1 MIGRVT
7 LVVALSAG
15 FLAGPQAAYA
25 APAAEGGAAEAAEA
39 ADPKIERA
47 KELLENGANLYNE
60 GSYEAAIL
68 AFQEG
73 YDLTEEP
80 AFLYNIGNCYERLGS
95 FSEARRYLDQY
106 RAFAPE
112 GERDI
117 LARRIS
123 ALDER
128 LRKQREEEA
137 ANPGEPSDT
146 SEPVNTQDTPPPVE
160 PAPAEPEKPARLYG
174 PAAMALTGVAVLGL
188 GIGVGFGVKANNE
201 RKTALDGCVD
211 LGSEFLC
218 SAASQDALDSRKT
231 SALIADIGFVVAG
244 AATIG
249 VITAIAV
256 KAGKNKGRKADVASR
271 RSRFS
276 PYASGR
282 GAGFVLSGRF

>member
-15 FLAGPQAAYA
+15 LLAGPQPVYA
-25 APAAEGGAAEAAEA
+25 APAAEEAEAAEA
-39 ADPKIERA
+39 SDPKIERA

-80 AFLYNIGNCYERLGS
+80 AFLYNVGNCYERLGN

-112 GERDI
+112 EERDI

-128 LRKQREEEA
+128 LRKQREAEA
-137 ANPGEPSDT
+137 AKPGEPEEAD
-146 SEPVNTQDTPPPVE
+146 SEDEQDTPPP
-160 PAPAEPEKPARLYG
+160 AEPTPTGADKPERLYG
-174 PAAMALTGVAVLGL
+174 PAAMALTGVAVVGLGL
-188 GIGVGFGVKANNE
+188 GVGFGVKANNE
-201 RKTALDGCVD
+201 RKAALDDCVEH
-211 LGSEFLC
+211 GSEFLC
-218 SAASQDALDSRKT
+218 SVASQDALDSRKT

-249 VITAIAV
+249 LITAITVKAV
-256 KAGKNKGRKADVASR
+256 KRKGRKADVASR

>member
-15 FLAGPQAAYA
+15 LLAGSQPAYA
-25 APAAEGGAAEAAEA
+25 APAAEEAEPAEAE
-39 ADPKIERA
+39 DPKIERA

-73 YDLTEEP
+73 YELTEEP
-80 AFLYNIGNCYERLGS
+80 AFLYNVGNCYERLGN

-137 ANPGEPSDT
+137 ANPGGEPGEVTD
-146 SEPVNTQDTPPPVE
+146 SEGRQDTPPPAE
-160 PAPAEPEKPARLYG
+160 PTPTEPEKPDRLYG

-188 GIGVGFGVKANNE
+188 GVGVGFGVKANNE
-201 RKTALDGCVD
+201 RKTALGDCVD
-211 LGSEFLC
+211 LGSEYLC

-231 SALIADIGFVVAG
+231 SALIADIGFAVAG

-256 KAGKNKGRKADVASR
+256 KAGKRKGRKADMASR

>member
-15 FLAGPQAAYA
+15 FLAGPQTAYA
-25 APAAEGGAAEAAEA
+25 APAAEAEPVEA

-80 AFLYNIGNCYERLGS
+80 AFLYNIGNCYERLGN

-137 ANPGEPSDT
+137 ANPGEPADT
-146 SEPVNTQDTPPPVE
+146 PDPDTQNTPPPVE
-160 PAPAEPEKPARLYG
+160 PTPAEPEKPERLYG

-218 SAASQDALDSRKT
+218 SAASQDALDSRRT

-256 KAGKNKGRKADVASR
+256 KAGKRKGRKADVASR